1 MDINYEHLKAFYKVA
16 RYKSFTQ
23 AAMDLATSQPAV
35 TRLIGNLESQIGCR
49 LFFRDK
55 HSVILTPEGE
65 QLFNYISLGCEQFE
79 KGISTVSE
87 LANLENGKLVIC
99 SNEIS
104 LRGFVDDVLDLFH
117 RKYPKITINLK
128 NTPSSTALRELNQGI
143 TDFAFITSNHNVKK
157 PLHQIV
163 CRTFHDV
170 PVLGIEYKTG
180 RKIESLA
187 DLNDISHICM
197 SPGHDTYNLY
207 EAFFRQNGLNMS
219 VDMYTDSFALIMPM
233 IEHNLGY
240 SFMPEFIAR
249 DSIRSGKVFTPQL
262 RETIHRRRIRMIY
275 DSTYP
280 LSVSGRMFLNTI
292 LDYVKTRDQKTDK

>member
-1 MDINYEHLKAFYKVA
+1 MIYFPFIADFNFFFIPQFHKKYSP
-16 RYKSFTQ
+16 KSF
-23 AAMDLATSQPAV
+23 V
-35 TRLIGNLESQIGCR
+35 
-49 LFFRDK
+49 
-55 HSVILTPEGE
+55 
-65 QLFNYISLGCEQFE
+65 QLLG
-79 KGISTVSE
+79 ST
-87 LANLENGKLVIC
+87 
-99 SNEIS
+99 
-104 LRGFVDDVLDLFH
+104 
-117 RKYPKITINLK
+117 
-128 NTPSSTALRELNQGI
+128 
-143 TDFAFITSNHNVKK
+143 
-157 PLHQIV
+157 
-163 CRTFHDV
+163 
-170 PVLGIEYKTG
+170 
-180 RKIESLA
+180 
-187 DLNDISHICM
+187 